1 MDKDTQIQQ
10 LAHSAEDE
18 AALIARVLA
27 KAKIEIES
35 VQLLLAKM
43 SPVQAFDNTPSAQPL
58 ADNFDNLIKI
68 IDNEAMTTFNSSQVA
83 QNGDS
88 NEAEDQMQEKDYT
101 ENFFKEVEVEIN
113 VNDDAAEGQIQN
125 QASDIEQL
133 QQINQPE
140 SKGVTKKNLKETLQ
154 EVAEEVIE
162 SEESPRKKLE
172 EVLEKVVEREENS
185 EKSVEEVA
193 EEKVDS
199 NLVICEFSNNDGN
212 NEDAPIDSNQIVIQE
227 VLDSKDNNVNLSAQE
242 SSEAIH

>member
-1 MDKDTQIQQ
+1 
-10 LAHSAEDE
+10 
-18 AALIARVLA
+18 
-27 KAKIEIES
+27 
-35 VQLLLAKM
+35 
-43 SPVQAFDNTPSAQPL
+43 
-58 ADNFDNLIKI
+58 
-68 IDNEAMTTFNSSQVA
+68 MTTFNSSQVA

-227 VLDSKDNNVNLSAQE
+227 VLDSQDNNVNLSAQE